1 MAKSIEY
8 NNPLST
14 EANTSLGLWL
24 LEARVGVKSLWETVS
39 QAFSP
44 EKEVPFEKQ
53 VSNAIY
59 DSFKNSLRN
68 EKKADG
74 TPILSPK
81 CLRSLEFLGA
91 PLISSVFEKKDDT
104 DFWKR
109 AMDTGIL
116 FSIQTSLQNSGVE
129 QEEITLV
136 LAKLQEYQQQAQT
149 ITTAEDLKAFK
160 KQNAKISRVYTEYVD
175 KELGKEIK
183 HQDTTNQETYETAK
197 TQYTTDKE
205 SVVDS
210 PYSFEV
216 PPREKGKWEYIGMVP
231 YRFDKIQS
239 GKFEQS
245 ANWERNKK
253 GELYHP
259 TLCSKTARE
268 NAERFGINVPSG
280 NAYDAGRK
288 KQIDDDTFKLSVGK
302 IKYPI
307 AEHMDK
313 KLLSENFSALQ
324 SDKKFQQSN
333 VADIYTT
340 SSFSYGH
347 RAFAFL
353 NQTDG
358 KRYVL
363 DPYPIAMSKSTT
375 PILLEEYKSKTNRV
389 VIHAKFYQS
398 SHYVV

>member
-1 MAKSIEY
+1 
-8 NNPLST
+8 
-14 EANTSLGLWL
+14 
-24 LEARVGVKSLWETVS
+24 VKSLWETVS

-216 PPREKGKWEYIGMVP
+216 PPREKGK
-231 YRFDKIQS
+231 
-239 GKFEQS
+239 
-245 ANWERNKK
+245 
-253 GELYHP
+253 
-259 TLCSKTARE
+259 
-268 NAERFGINVPSG
+268 
-280 NAYDAGRK
+280 
-288 KQIDDDTFKLSVGK
+288 
-302 IKYPI
+302 
-307 AEHMDK
+307 
-313 KLLSENFSALQ
+313 
-324 SDKKFQQSN
+324 
-333 VADIYTT
+333 
-340 SSFSYGH
+340 
-347 RAFAFL
+347 
-353 NQTDG
+353 
-358 KRYVL
+358 
-363 DPYPIAMSKSTT
+363 
-375 PILLEEYKSKTNRV
+375 
-389 VIHAKFYQS
+389 
-398 SHYVV
+398 